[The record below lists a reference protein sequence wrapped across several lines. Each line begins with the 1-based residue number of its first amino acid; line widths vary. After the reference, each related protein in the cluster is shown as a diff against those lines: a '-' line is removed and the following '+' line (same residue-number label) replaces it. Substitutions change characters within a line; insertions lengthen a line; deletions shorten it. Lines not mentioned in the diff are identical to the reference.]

1 MGMNDL
7 QTKGRA
13 EQQETRRSAL
23 MAEVLRVLDE
33 LESEYSFPFGEEIE
47 LIALKPQAVD
57 LVYDI
62 TIHVMAESSAI
73 ILEGRADCFVPKKCR
88 AVVSARLAECGRP
101 DGAEVRLDETDGQLV
116 VQKRLEITDKS
127 EFNKVVFLKALS
139 VVHRGVM
146 AHYDELL
153 RLQQKPTG
161 VVRAHLKKY
170 GWGWF
175 CGVTG
180 LALAVWAGHW
190 ALNHKPVREEPKPE
204 IPSICAEIPLFSL
217 PFRVMDEEGVCT
229 AAENMAGK
237 LLERQTQKY
246 AELTELLRR
255 IQEAESSADTIAR
268 CAVLL
273 RDVDNIDTVLHRCR
287 LSPSAHKR
295 METAVNRY
303 QQVWREYQVER
314 IRAMSAASTWY
325 DDHELVSFLNGKKW
339 GHLYYF
345 PEDLN
350 KLLRE
355 TLEYLEKVNEELK
368 SVAAGKDSYAQAA
381 AAFAERRA
389 VPDDATIELAL
400 RWAYAGRMTLP
411 QQEAEEQLRKEV
423 LGQMQYA
430 EWSIAYGESLEYLL
444 YLRRIRND
452 VGEAALMKDWVDTY
466 ADMLLPLKLMLES
479 SRNVPNVE
487 LNLDYLIGLYDALLA
502 RCASLPQN
510 EDSEEMTE
518 DIRSLYG
525 QILYERLMLA
535 DYLEVCSPHDSCLL
549 RLLLNR
555 MRQFAAYREDKHP
568 ELASLGIETYNALTD
583 YETFKVFDNVE
594 PENAVPPMPL
604 MSQILYSVQL
614 SHEQRA
620 LEALRDICDTKS
632 ADAAAEVCA
641 AALRKRRIC
650 TALRGVLSL
659 SPEEST
665 TVMTEVGND
674 AEMWSAALDAELE
687 RFRQSPNAGR
697 GSEKLAA
704 VLSVVDEPAMEMDA
718 LEDLL
723 TMTEELL
730 SYMQV
735 GFDTEDEPSPATF
748 HKDYFTMVST
758 LAQRWLRPEYQQQP
772 MSREQ
777 LEMYEYCM
785 ERMVGKLKPFV
796 RRYMKFDTFA
806 DSLGVCARLLPPVR
820 KAIAVE
826 MMDKTDS
833 RYAHIAQAKAAAEEI
848 LAIVQQVSNAESAR
862 AVLPTLRQSA
872 ERLRTLQMD
881 HLEFLSRVDGL
892 MWPDVLWLR
901 LLHHEITVAA
911 DALRAANNCHGCA
924 ELDRLLKEITQ
935 DWIPNLSSGRASGN
949 R

>member
-1 MGMNDL
+1 MKDL
-7 QTKGRA
+7 QTKNPA
-13 EQQETRRSAL
+13 EQQGTRRSAL
-23 MAEVLRVLDE
+23 MEEMLRVLDE

-47 LIALKPQAVD
+47 LISLKPQAVD
-57 LVYDI
+57 LVYAI

-88 AVVSARLAECGRP
+88 AMVSARLAECRRP
-101 DGAEVRLDETDGQLV
+101 DGAVVRLDETDGQLV

-127 EFNKVVFLKALS
+127 AFNKVVFLKALS
-139 VVHRGVM
+139 MVHRGVM

-153 RLQQKPTG
+153 RLQQGRLGK
-161 VVRAHLKKY
+161 VRAHLKKY

-175 CGVTG
+175 SGVSL
-180 LALAVWAGHW
+180 LALAAFVGHW
-190 ALNHKPVREEPKPE
+190 VLKHEPVREEPKIE
-204 IPSICAEIPLFSL
+204 IPSICAELPLFSL
-217 PFRVMDEEGVCT
+217 PFRVMDEEEVCT
-229 AAENMAGK
+229 AAEKMAEK

-255 IQEAESSADTIAR
+255 IQEAESAVDTIAQ

-295 METAVNRY
+295 LEAAVNRY

-345 PEDLN
+345 PEDLD

-355 TLEYLEKVNEELK
+355 TQEYLEKVNEELK
-368 SVAAGKDSYAQAA
+368 SAAAGKENYAQAV

-389 VPDDATIELAL
+389 VPDETAMELVL
-400 RWAYAGRMTLP
+400 RWANVGQMDLP
-411 QQEAEEQLRKEV
+411 PQEAEGRLRKEV
-423 LGQMQYA
+423 LEKMHYA
-430 EWSIAYGESLEYLL
+430 EWSIAYGEAIEYLL
-444 YLRRIRND
+444 YQRRILRD
-452 VGEAALMKDWVDTY
+452 SGEAALMKDWVDTY

-487 LNLDYLIGLYDALLA
+487 LRLDYLIGLYDALLA
-502 RCASLPQN
+502 RCEALPQN
-510 EDSEEMTE
+510 EDSEEMPE

-525 QILYERLMLA
+525 QILYERLMVA
-535 DYLEVCSPHDSCLL
+535 DYLEVNSPHESCLL

-555 MRQFAAYREDKHP
+555 MRQFAVYREDNRP
-568 ELASLGIETYNALTD
+568 ELASLAIETDNALAD

-594 PENAVPPMPL
+594 PENAVLPMPL
-604 MSQILYSVQL
+604 MSQMLYSAQL

-620 LEALRDICDTKS
+620 LEALRDVCDTKS

-650 TALRGVLSL
+650 TTLRRMLTLST
-659 SPEEST
+659 EEAAE
-665 TVMTEVGND
+665 VMSKVGDD
-674 AEMWSAALDAELE
+674 AEMWAAALDAELE
-687 RFRQSPNAGR
+687 RFRQAPNAGK
-697 GSEKLAA
+697 GSEKLSAI
-704 VLSVVDEPAMEMDA
+704 LSGVDEPAVEMDA
-718 LEDLL
+718 LEELL
-723 TMTEELL
+723 TITEELL
-730 SYMQV
+730 SYMQAS
-735 GFDTEDEPSPATF
+735 FDTEDEPSPATF
-748 HKDYFTMVST
+748 HRDYFSMVAN
-758 LAQRWLRPEYQQQP
+758 LAQRWIRLEFLQQP

-777 LEMYEYCM
+777 LGVYETCM
-785 ERMVGKLKPFV
+785 ERMIGMLKPLV
-796 RRYMKFDTFA
+796 QRYMKFDIFA
-806 DSLGVCARLLPPVR
+806 DSLGTCARMLPPVR

-826 MMDKTDS
+826 IMSKTDS
-833 RYAHIAQAKAAAEEI
+833 RYADIAKTKAAAEEI

-862 AVLPTLRQSA
+862 SVLPKLRKAA
-872 ERLRTLQMD
+872 ERFRALQMN

-924 ELDRLLKEITQ
+924 ELERLLQEITQ
-935 DWIPNLSSGRASGN
+935 NWIPNLSSGRASGKH
-949 R
+949 